1 MNSNT
6 AMTPTKAII
15 ATKDRFLAIAPENM
29 KFEAEKGFALQA
41 LKNNDSLAATVQ
53 NDIVSFQ
60 MAITNVAAI
69 GLSLNPAEKLAYLL
83 PRKGKVCLD
92 VSYMGMMKLATDSGS
107 IEWVQANMV
116 CANDSFTDN
125 GPGNRPDHSF
135 NSFAKPS
142 ERGEWVGAYC
152 VAKTPSGDYLTT
164 TMTIDELK
172 GIQARSEAWKKNKGP
187 WITDFAEQ
195 CKKTVVRRAFKMW
208 PRSTGMER
216 LTAADRDWETL

>member
-92 VSYMGMMKLATDSGS
+92 VSYMAPIVTGK
-107 IEWVQANMV
+107 QY
-116 CANDSFTDN
+116 
-125 GPGNRPDHSF
+125 R
-135 NSFAKPS
+135 S
-142 ERGEWVGAYC
+142 ERW
-152 VAKTPSGDYLTT
+152 P
-164 TMTIDELK
+164 LK
-172 GIQARSEAWKKNKGP
+172 NRC
-187 WITDFAEQ
+187 F
-195 CKKTVVRRAFKMW
+195 
-208 PRSTGMER
+208 
-216 LTAADRDWETL
+216 